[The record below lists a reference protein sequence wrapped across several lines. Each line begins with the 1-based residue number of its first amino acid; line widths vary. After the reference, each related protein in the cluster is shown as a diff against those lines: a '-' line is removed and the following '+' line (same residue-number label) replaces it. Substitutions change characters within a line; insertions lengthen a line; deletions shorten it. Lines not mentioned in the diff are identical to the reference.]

1 MKRSLFRLSLVLA
14 TIALVSFAGL
24 ASADDGVPFRLSG
37 TETSVELVG
46 VTGDTFTLRITVSG
60 EGTIGS
66 YEEIAFVTFTPV
78 GDNTWKFDA
87 TTTIYVLDDEGMPT
101 GDEINTTGFGTFAN
115 GRNEGSFRI
124 MGGAGLYQDASGSG
138 AFKYIAPT
146 ETYTGVIHD

>member
-1 MKRSLFRLSLVLA
+1 MKRSLFRLSLALA
-14 TIALVSFAGL
+14 TIALLSFAGP
-24 ASADDGVPFRLSG
+24 APADDVVPFRLSG
-37 TETSVELVG
+37 TETSVELVD

-78 GDNTWKFDA
+78 GKTFKFDGS
-87 TTTIYVLDDEGMPT
+87 TTIYALDDKGMPT
-101 GDEINTTGFGTFAN
+101 GDEIYTTDSGTFAN

-124 MGGAGLYQDASGSG
+124 IGGAGLYQDASGSG
-138 AFKYIAPT
+138 AFQFVAPT